1 MISGMRRGTRRVV
14 TRLVEVAC
22 PPDDLASVSAAVVD
36 DVITHVGILPPLA
49 RRGIGPMLRLFDQL
63 ARVRNGG
70 RRFARLDDDR
80 AQAYLEHVL
89 VDRSGPVALVVRLVK
104 GLAVLSYYEQPAVTN
119 RMGYDPAGYVAQ
131 VTARRRATYGLDV
144 A

>member
-1 MISGMRRGTRRVV
+1 M

-22 PPDDLASVSAAVVD
+22 PPDDLAGVKAAVVD
-36 DVITHVGILPPLA
+36 DLIAHVEILPPAA
-49 RRGIGPMLRLFDQL
+49 RRGIGPVLRLFDQL

-70 RRFARLDDDR
+70 RRFVRLDDAR
-80 AQAYLEHVL
+80 ARAYLEHVL
-89 VDRSGPVALVVRLVK
+89 LDRTGPVALVVRLVK
-104 GLAVLSYYEQPAVTN
+104 GLAALCYYEQPAVTA
-119 RMGYDPAGYVAQ
+119 RLGYDPASYVAQ